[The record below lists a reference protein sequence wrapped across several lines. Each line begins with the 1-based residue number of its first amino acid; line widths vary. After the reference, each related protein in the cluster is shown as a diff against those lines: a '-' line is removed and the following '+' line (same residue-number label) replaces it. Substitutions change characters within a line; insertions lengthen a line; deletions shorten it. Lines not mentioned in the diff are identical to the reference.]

1 MADTKISEMT
11 AATSLADADLV
22 PVVQGGVNKRGTV
35 DLILDGITAA
45 RVNTAL
51 GYTAAND
58 AALNASNLTSGTVP
72 DARFPATLP
81 AASGVNLTNLVAT
94 NIATGLVPTA
104 RLGGGTASS
113 STYLRG
119 DQTWA
124 TVTAGVDGSGTAN
137 QIPTWSDTDTLAGS
151 KMTASGTNSGT
162 WTLYDD
168 TATVGVTRL
177 IVRAG
182 AGQGTTSLF
191 EVIDSGSA
199 SAFKVNANGSGD
211 IGISDAATNTVTDAL
226 ILRHETSGTPAA
238 GYGTGLLFQA
248 EGTTGSNQ
256 DIGGIKALWN
266 TTPDGNRDSDLKFYY
281 TINGTLT
288 EGAVLSSYHSS
299 SGSAALIF
307 PDTTRIATTAGALQV
322 LAATD
327 IVFGEQGVNFRWTIP
342 ETTGH
347 FVPYA
352 DNTYDIGNSSY
363 RVKKVYAVENGVQT
377 ANGAQTNIKTISE
390 SITLA
395 TGGLTTDST
404 ADLLPANS
412 LILAVTARVTTT
424 ITTTTDWALG
434 DTTTPTRF
442 SDASATL
449 TAGTTVVGV
458 NHQKGGVSTDATG
471 QTQTAA
477 AKLRITC
484 TGANPGAG
492 VIRVTVTY
500 LSLTPPTS

>member
-168 TATVGVTRL
+168 TATTGRTMVSIREGIADVNSGNYLFQIVSNGGAVRGGIVAGINEINWRCDRYDDADNNEFSLTNSVGLLFRDTM
-177 IVRAG
+177 IVRW
-182 AGQGTTSLF
+182 
-191 EVIDSGSA
+191 
-199 SAFKVNANGSGD
+199 ANGSYYNTAHTGLSTPASGVLRITD
-211 IGISDAATNTVTDAL
+211 GSTGFGSARAAAVGV
-226 ILRHETSGTPAA
+226 ETS
-238 GYGTGLLFQA
+238 
-248 EGTTGSNQ
+248 
-256 DIGGIKALWN
+256 
-266 TTPDGNRDSDLKFYY
+266 
-281 TINGTLT
+281 
-288 EGAVLSSYHSS
+288 
-299 SGSAALIF
+299 
-307 PDTTRIATTAGALQV
+307 
-322 LAATD
+322 
-327 IVFGEQGVNFRWTIP
+327 
-342 ETTGH
+342 
-347 FVPYA
+347 
-352 DNTYDIGNSSY
+352 
-363 RVKKVYAVENGVQT
+363 
-377 ANGAQTNIKTISE
+377 NGAISNIRTVSE
-390 SITLA
+390 SITLS
-395 TGGLTTDST
+395 TSGLTTDST

-412 LILAVTARVTTT
+412 IILAVTARVTMA

-434 DTTTPTRF
+434 DAMTSNRF
-442 SDASATL
+442 SAPNTTL
-449 TAGTTVVGV
+449 AAGTTVVGV
-458 NHQKGGVSTDATG
+458 RHQQGSVTTDATG
-471 QTQTAA
+471 PVQTSAG
-477 AKLRITC
+477 KLRITC
-484 TGANPGAG
+484 TGPNPGAG
-492 VIRVTVTY
+492 AVRVTVTY
-500 LSLTPPTS
+500 LELTPPTS

>member
-168 TATVGVTRL
+168 TAVTGVTQL
-177 IVRAG
+177 AVRAG
-182 AGQGTTSLF
+182 AGQG
-191 EVIDSGSA
+191 
-199 SAFKVNANGSGD
+199 
-211 IGISDAATNTVTDAL
+211 
-226 ILRHETSGTPAA
+226 
-238 GYGTGLLFQA
+238 
-248 EGTTGSNQ
+248 
-256 DIGGIKALWN
+256 
-266 TTPDGNRDSDLKFYY
+266 
-281 TINGTLT
+281 
-288 EGAVLSSYHSS
+288 
-299 SGSAALIF
+299 SAALLTLASGGGPNSGIGL
-307 PDTTRIATTAGALQV
+307 IASTASNV
-322 LAATD
+322 LTIKTADGGQHANV
-327 IVFGEQGVNFRWTIP
+327 ICARFLSASGSMSVSGEESLLLFGYD
-342 ETTGH
+342 
-347 FVPYA
+347 VPIIWCSSAIAQLAYA
-352 DNTYDIGNSSY
+352 DTGLVRNSAGVL
-363 RVKKVYAVENGVQT
+363 RVTNGSTGFGSLRAANLGVET
-377 ANGAQTNIKTISE
+377 ANGAISNIRTVSE
-390 SITLA
+390 SITLS
-395 TGGLTTDST
+395 TSGLTTDST

-412 LILAVTARVTTT
+412 IILAVTARVTTA

-434 DTTTPTRF
+434 DAMTSNRF
-442 SDASATL
+442 SAPNTTL
-449 TAGTTVVGV
+449 AAGTTVVGV
-458 NHQKGGVSTDATG
+458 RHQQGSVTTDATG
-471 QTQTAA
+471 PVQTSAG
-477 AKLRITC
+477 KLRITC
-484 TGANPGAG
+484 TGPNPGAG
-492 VIRVTVTY
+492 AVRVTVTY
-500 LSLTPPTS
+500 LELTPPTS

>member
-1 MADTKISEMT
+1 MADTKISQMT

-124 TVTAGVDGSGTAN
+124 TVTAGVDGSGAAN
-137 QIPTWSDTDTLAGS
+137 VIPRWTDADSLGSS
-151 KMTASGTNSGT
+151 KMTASGANGGT
-162 WTLYDD
+162 WALYDD
-168 TATVGVTRL
+168 TATTGVTQLSLRDGAGQGNEPL
-177 IVRAG
+177 IQFIPASGLRAGLEAASNYLFVRSHNGSVWGDGQIIASSFVLPSGSGRFEANVLLLPPTAQIYFNTSPALGLHSTASGLELTQGVSAAVRANLLAGDGAFFDDTPTTGSTLLVVQAG
-182 AGQGTTSLF
+182 AGQS
-191 EVIDSGSA
+191 
-199 SAFKVNANGSGD
+199 
-211 IGISDAATNTVTDAL
+211 TNNL
-226 ILRHETSGTPAA
+226 QEWQNNSGTVLGRVTSTGEMRGA
-238 GYGTGLLFQA
+238 G
-248 EGTTGSNQ
+248 
-256 DIGGIKALWN
+256 
-266 TTPDGNRDSDLKFYY
+266 
-281 TINGTLT
+281 
-288 EGAVLSSYHSS
+288 V
-299 SGSAALIF
+299 
-307 PDTTRIATTAGALQV
+307 
-322 LAATD
+322 
-327 IVFGEQGVNFRWTIP
+327 GV
-342 ETTGH
+342 E
-347 FVPYA
+347 
-352 DNTYDIGNSSY
+352 
-363 RVKKVYAVENGVQT
+363 T
-377 ANGAQTNIKTISE
+377 ANGAIGNVQTISE
-390 SITLA
+390 SITLS
-395 TGGLTTDST
+395 TSGLTTDST

-412 LILAVTARVTTT
+412 IILAVTARVTTA
-424 ITTTTDWALG
+424 ITATTDWALG
-434 DTTTPTRF
+434 DATTSNRF
-442 SDASATL
+442 AAANATL
-449 TAGTTVVGV
+449 AAGTTAVGLR
-458 NHQKGGVSTDATG
+458 HQQGSVASDAAG
-471 QTQTAA
+471 PVQTTA